1 MKNSKLLL
9 LLSLLPVFTLGLSS
23 CNTTNEVVNNSCVL
37 RILNW
42 EDYIYEQDIDEG
54 YDAPDMVDQFV
65 TYVKENYPQYSNVK
79 VVYDTTDTNETMFNE
94 LQTGKSHYDLLCP
107 SDYMIQKLLSQNLL
121 EKMDRQKLPN
131 YQRFVSEFMKQRLDT
146 ITAERKI
153 DEENVV
159 VEKLEDYV
167 AGYMWGTLGLLF
179 NPEFPAFVERG
190 ITRDEVIEDMS
201 SYSALWDNKYKS
213 TTSVKD
219 SMRDTYAIGVLE
231 TYKDELQAARDLYL
245 ADPTNPSVVKT
256 YNNKVSEIM
265 NRCDSETISKVVDI
279 LGTLKENVYGL
290 EVDSGKQDIV
300 TKKIGINFAWS
311 GDASYSIYQAH
322 DEEQV
327 AEPFDLLYSVPEL
340 GSNIWFDGWV
350 IPKDETRSQEQY
362 DLAHLFIDFIS
373 TPDNAAQNTEYIGYT
388 SFIGGD
394 AIVDYVRD
402 CYDNRTDYVYY
413 GEDYLSLYY
422 LDPITDEEC
431 EVGYDV
437 FFKEE
442 DLNSAYDAVA
452 LYYYD
457 ENDNPIY
464 INETYNER
472 FVLQEDWEAVDLK
485 YFFEGTLDEYSVDN
499 NDHIFYSDDY
509 LPFTN
514 SDGSKNVSVGGHF
527 FCALPN
533 EDTMNR
539 CAVMRDFGNNNGKIL
554 QMWENFK
561 SDPLPLWATILFI
574 AELAIGAGAVTYLLL
589 NKVIKQSL
597 RKKRKL
603 VK

>member
-1 MKNSKLLL
+1 MKTKKSLFLLT
-9 LLSLLPVFTLGLSS
+9 LLPILSFGLTS
-23 CNTTNEVVNNSCVL
+23 CQSIAQSDTGSCVL
-37 RILNW
+37 RVLNW

-54 YDAPDMVDQFV
+54 YDAPDLVDQFV
-65 TYVKENYPQYSNVK
+65 DYIEENYPQYSGVK

-94 LQTGKSHYDLLCP
+94 LQTGKSHYDLICP
-107 SDYMIQKLLSQNLL
+107 SDYMIQKLISQNLL

-131 YQRFVSEFMKQRLDT
+131 YQRFVSNFMKDRLDT
-146 ITAERKI
+146 ITATRKLE
-153 DEENVV
+153 DGTEVE
-159 VEKLEDYV
+159 EKLEDYV

-190 ITRDEVIEDMS
+190 LSKEEVIEDMS
-201 SYSALWDNKYKS
+201 SYSALWDKKYKG
-213 TTSVKD
+213 TISVKD

-231 TYKDELQAARDLYL
+231 TYKDELRAARDLYL
-245 ADPTNPSVVKT
+245 TDSNNPEAVST
-256 YNNKVSEIM
+256 YNHTVSEIM
-265 NRCDSETISKVVDI
+265 NRCDDETISKVVAN

-327 AEPFDLLYSVPEL
+327 SETFDLLYSVPEL

-350 IPKDETRSQEQY
+350 IPKDETRSSEQY
-362 DLAHLFIDFIS
+362 ELAHLFVDFLS
-373 TPDNAAQNTEYIGYT
+373 TPESAAQNTDYIGYT

-402 CYDNRTDYVYY
+402 CYDNRTDFVYY
-413 GEDYLSLYY
+413 GEEYLSLFYE
-422 LDPITDEEC
+422 DPITNEEV
-431 EVGYDV
+431 EVWYDS
-437 FFKEE
+437 FFNINDK
-442 DLNSAYDAVA
+442 NSLYDAVE

-457 ENDNPIY
+457 ENDNKVY
-464 INETYNER
+464 IKETYNER
-472 FVLQEDWEAVDLK
+472 LVLKDEWEPVDLK
-485 YFFEGTLDEYSVDN
+485 YFFEGTLNEYSLEN
-499 NDHIFYSDDY
+499 GDHIFYSDDY

-514 SDGSKNVSVGGHF
+514 SDGSKNISVGGHF
-527 FCALPN
+527 FCALPS
-533 EDTMNR
+533 EDTMMR
-539 CAVMRDFGNNNGKIL
+539 CAVMRDFGQNNGKIL

-561 SDPLPLWATILFI
+561 SDPLPLWAVILFI
-574 AELAIGAGAVTYLLL
+574 VEGVIGITAVGYLLL

-597 RKKRKL
+597 RRKRK
-603 VK
+603 KKE

>member
-1 MKNSKLLL
+1 
-9 LLSLLPVFTLGLSS
+9 
-23 CNTTNEVVNNSCVL
+23 
-37 RILNW
+37 
-42 EDYIYEQDIDEG
+42 
-54 YDAPDMVDQFV
+54 
-65 TYVKENYPQYSNVK
+65 
-79 VVYDTTDTNETMFNE
+79 
-94 LQTGKSHYDLLCP
+94 
-107 SDYMIQKLLSQNLL
+107 MIQKLLSQNLL

-190 ITRDEVIEDMS
+190 LTRDEVIEDLS

-213 TTSVKD
+213 TISVKD

-373 TPDNAAQNTEYIGYT
+373 TPDNAAQNTDYIGYT

-431 EVGYDV
+431 KVDYDV

-464 INETYNER
+464 INETYNKR

>member
-23 CNTTNEVVNNSCVL
+23 CNATNEVVNNSCVL

-190 ITRDEVIEDMS
+190 LTRDEVIEDLS

-213 TTSVKD
+213 TISVKD

-373 TPDNAAQNTEYIGYT
+373 TPDNAAQNTDYIGYT

-402 CYDNRTDYVYY
+402 CYDNRTDYVYFD
-413 GEDYLSLYY
+413 EDYLSLYY

>member
-23 CNTTNEVVNNSCVL
+23 CNATNEVVNNSCVL

-190 ITRDEVIEDMS
+190 LTRDEVIEDLS

-213 TTSVKD
+213 TISVKD

-373 TPDNAAQNTEYIGYT
+373 TPDNAAQNTDYIGYT

-402 CYDNRTDYVYY
+402 CYDNRTDYVYFD
-413 GEDYLSLYY
+413 EDYLSLYY

-561 SDPLPLWATILFI
+561 SDHLPLWATILFI